1 MCVSGSSL
9 RSFASLLLAV
19 GVLLIAACPVGAIPT
34 VEFTDQ
40 VGDHPLVVTHE
51 IPALEDFPPDM
62 LMLLTLFGSLPESNP
77 EIETSIG
84 QAQVTALLLNP
95 VGVEGQYFAKVVDGE
110 GTARGVVFVQAYGPA
125 FMAGFW
131 SDSDSR
137 FEQNLWTLEEY
148 FGSVPTTV
156 ADGTMQ
162 EVLTYPG
169 LILNVRFP
177 SNEPPCVPA
186 PGSVLLVGCGLLCLR
201 RRRHGSSGW

>member
-1 MCVSGSSL
+1 MCASGSSL
-9 RSFASLLLAV
+9 RSFAILLSVA

-77 EIETSIG
+77 QIETNVG
-84 QAQVTALLLNP
+84 QAQVTALLLNL
-95 VGVEGQYFAKVVDGE
+95 VGVEGQHFAKVVDGE

-169 LILNVRFP
+169 LILSVRFP
-177 SNEPPCVPA
+177 SDELPSVPV

-201 RRRHGSSGW
+201 RRRHGSTVR